1 MKYTITPDV
10 GADDFY
16 DFVTYCIFQ
25 KNFTIF
31 QVRDI
36 ACYPHKF
43 KKEEYEIRK
52 NFKASIHGD
61 WRSAM
66 KKKDKSL
73 IYFGMCKS
81 FKKTIKHLKISK
93 EV

>member
-1 MKYTITPDV
+1 MIAKNQEKYVNVNSVIEYLKQQLEKYDNKYLDV
-10 GADDFY
+10 
-16 DFVTYCIFQ
+16 
-25 KNFTIF
+25 
-31 QVRDI
+31 
-36 ACYPHKF
+36 